1 MTGGASGVP
10 GDDDSLEGWERDWSD
25 PDQERAGLDEDDD
38 QDVPLDE
45 EGRPISGTGAV
56 APVWQRA
63 IARLIDVF
71 ITFNVAGFLAF
82 LVAAFVVGVFA
93 ASRSG
98 RALGAA
104 DHGAI
109 VWDEIVPFW
118 LVLLMT
124 PEGFLWQLAAF
135 IWFRFFDITKPQPA
149 RWIDGHMKHGFGVML
164 DDLVAAGYTL
174 LVLALFK
181 VLFNG

>member
-1 MTGGASGVP
+1 MNRPGLRFLFAHPAHFIALGFGSGLSRWAP
-10 GDDDSLEGWERDWSD
+10 GT
-25 PDQERAGLDEDDD
+25 AGTLAAWLLF
-38 QDVPLDE
+38 PLLSRNFSE
-45 EGRPISGTGAV
+45 
-56 APVWQRA
+56 
-63 IARLIDVF
+63 
-71 ITFNVAGFLAF
+71 AGFLVF
-82 LVAAFVVGVFA
+82 LAAAFILGIFAVGRA
-93 ASRSG
+93 G
-98 RALGAA
+98 RALGVV

-164 DDLVAAGYTL
+164 DDVVAAGYTL

-181 VLFNG
+181 VLF

>member
-1 MTGGASGVP
+1 MKPTFRFLFAHPAHFIALGFGSGLSP
-10 GDDDSLEGWERDWSD
+10 
-25 PDQERAGLDEDDD
+25 
-38 QDVPLDE
+38 
-45 EGRPISGTGAV
+45 V
-56 APVWQRA
+56 APG
-63 IARLIDVF
+63 
-71 ITFNVAGFLAF
+71 TAGTLAAWLLFPFVRPHFSELGFFVF
-82 LVAAFVVGVFA
+82 LVAAFAVGVLA
-93 ASRSG
+93 CARCG
-98 RALGAA
+98 RDLGVV
-104 DHGAI
+104 DHGSI

-124 PEGFLWQLAAF
+124 PEGWLWQLAAF
-135 IWFRFFDITKPQPA
+135 FWFRFFDITKPQPA